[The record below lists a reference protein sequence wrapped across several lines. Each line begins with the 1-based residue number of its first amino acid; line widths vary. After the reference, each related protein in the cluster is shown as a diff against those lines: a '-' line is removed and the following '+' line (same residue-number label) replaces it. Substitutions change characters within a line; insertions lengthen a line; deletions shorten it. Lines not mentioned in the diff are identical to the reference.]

1 MWHQIEDKTVVF
13 TQLQSREGGASA
25 AISDN
30 KSNPRDEPHFL
41 LETFLTK

>member
-13 TQLQSREGGASA
+13 TQLQREKVELSA